1 MIWVQLLLYWI
12 IIGVLI
18 INSIIVQ
25 YSIGVA
31 WYSGIVLIVIVITIG
46 LVFVSVLEFNLL
58 FR

>member
-31 WYSGIVLIVIVITIG
+31 WYSCIVLIVIVVAIG

-58 FR
+58 FE